1 MTISLRREELA
12 EPMAALSERI
22 EKRGNARLERLHIT
36 VFVYGEKYVN
46 LFTGVVLP
54 NLVGLIEE
62 IPADLLLGARFRVL
76 TDPPGA
82 TAIKAAS
89 TFASI
94 RQLVP
99 VDISDTMEKAG
110 YELYG
115 GYGPM
120 ILGQARLVHEASL
133 AGAGIIFCPPD
144 LVWSKGSF
152 EAIAKLAQSGA
163 RAVIGPSARG
173 IEEELVPIFERMIA
187 ESGTNRL
194 NISAKE
200 LTGLLYAHWQQMN
213 DGFIWNAP
221 ASNVWKSYAYWRLGP
236 QHYLMKCWQGPAL
249 FLWPFKEVKGYDGWI
264 DHRLIKSC
272 ARRQSEVHVVG
283 DAMTIQTLDLAP
295 RGRGE
300 GHNLTARKSWAL
312 FKQLLNRK
320 RHCRLNI
327 LYGCE
332 SIRIYQEP
340 LPEATWV
347 EAERAFDRQ
356 TQPAMYAAIALR
368 PPLAI
373 LDGLYRHS
381 GAAGLMQSLRASLK
395 RVPAARELI
404 HMFRERNF
412 DVSRILRVLAR
423 DGCFVLLWPARLF
436 VRAVQATG
444 LRPRTRLLGLR
455 SQLTRMFKR
464 S

>member
-1 MTISLRREELA
+1 MYASSKPAGTRQS
-12 EPMAALSERI
+12 
-22 EKRGNARLERLHIT
+22 ARLERLHVT
-36 VFVYGEKYVN
+36 VFVYGEKYVA
-46 LFTGVVLP
+46 LFTRIVLP

-62 IPADLLLGARFRVL
+62 IPADLRRGTRFRVL

-82 TAIKAAS
+82 AAIRAAP
-89 TFASI
+89 TLACI
-94 RQLVP
+94 RESVP
-99 VDISDTMEKAG
+99 VDISDSMEKAG

-144 LVWSKGSF
+144 LIWSKGSF
-152 EAIAKLAQSGA
+152 EAIAKLAQGGI

-187 ESGTNRL
+187 DSGTNRL
-194 NISAKE
+194 NIISND

-221 ASNVWKSYAYWRLGP
+221 ASNVWKSYAYWRLDP

-249 FLWPFKEVKGYDGWI
+249 FLWPFKEVKDYDGWI

-272 ARRQSEVHVVG
+272 ARRQSEVYVIR
-283 DAMTIQTLDLAP
+283 DALAIQTLDLAP

-300 GHNLTARKSWAL
+300 GHNLSAHKSWAL

-327 LYGCE
+327 LYGCDN
-332 SIRIYQEP
+332 IRIYREP
-340 LPEATWV
+340 LPEATWA
-347 EAERAFDRQ
+347 EAERAFNRE
-356 TQPAMYAAIALR
+356 TRPAMYAAIAVR
-368 PPLAI
+368 PIIAI

-381 GAAGLMQSLRASLK
+381 GMARLMQPLRVSLRQFRS
-395 RVPAARELI
+395 ARELM
-404 HMFRERNF
+404 HSFRERNF
-412 DVSRILRVLAR
+412 DVSRLLRLLAE
-423 DGCFVLLWPARLF
+423 DLYTMLLWPKRLF

-444 LRPRTRLLGLR
+444 LRPRARLLSLR
-455 SQLTRMFKR
+455 NQLTRMFKR
-464 S
+464 PGDKESPRW